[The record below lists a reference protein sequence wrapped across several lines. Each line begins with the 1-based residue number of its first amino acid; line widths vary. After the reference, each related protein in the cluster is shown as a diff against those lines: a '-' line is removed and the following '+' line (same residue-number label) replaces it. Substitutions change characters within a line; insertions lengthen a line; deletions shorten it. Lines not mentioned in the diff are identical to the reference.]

1 MTTHSVSPLE
11 LSRERHKGRTDA
23 GLNGSNLKPT
33 EEYERYPNCSAV
45 SMTETFLQL
54 RKLGKA
60 LQRMAGRQEKKEKKE
75 RERKKKNESKIK
87 LLIQENN
94 KMQDLFAHTYGSV
107 TKDQSGPRGFVVK
120 QGATTIHEDITAFT
134 VSASSLTMAMEAVT
148 HALRWIAS
156 RGDSQNTYANILTD

>member
-1 MTTHSVSPLE
+1 MNLAV
-11 LSRERHKGRTDA
+11 KGTKPDRTDA

-60 LQRMAGRQEKKEKKE
+60 LPRMAGRQ
-75 RERKKKNESKIK
+75 KKKKKKKIDSKIK
-87 LLIQENN
+87 LFIEENN
-94 KMQDLFAHTYGSV
+94 KMQDLFAHIYGSV

-120 QGATTIHEDITAFT
+120 QGATAIHEDSAAFT

-148 HALRWIAS
+148 HALHWIAS
-156 RGDSQNTYANILTD
+156 RGDSQNTYAIILTD